1 MALPKILHSLLS
13 LPTAAFVEGAVAAY
27 VRSFARRTRSVS
39 ASEDRYGNLL
49 VRYRYR
55 PRKITPLVFSAHM
68 DHPGFVAKQMADRR
82 TLRADFRGGVIADF
96 FPGAKVWFWSGGERV
111 RAKVLEVTRTKK
123 LVRGPI
129 TYRIPEEALLR
140 VSSPVE
146 PDSPGMWDLPEPF
159 ERRGNVYARDCDD
172 IAGCAAMLTLLERL
186 SRKRVR
192 AEVYCLFTRAEE
204 VGFIGAIA
212 AAKARTVSKSWP
224 IVAIETSS
232 QLPNA
237 PIGDG
242 PILRV
247 GDRMSV
253 FEPSVTAFC
262 DRVAQRLAKRRK
274 RFRFQRK
281 LMDGGSC
288 ESTAFMAY
296 GYPATGI
303 CLALGNY
310 HNMDKERQK
319 LACED
324 VSLNDWKLMVDW
336 FEALVV
342 DETGYRADDP
352 TVREQFDQSFAKW
365 LPLLEGSASPKPKP
379 RSRPK

>member
-1 MALPKILHSLLS
+1 MPLPKILHRLSS
-13 LPTAAFVEGAVAAY
+13 LPTATFVEDAVRAY
-27 VRSFARRTRSVS
+27 VRGFARRTFAVSV
-39 ASEDRYGNLL
+39 SEDRYGNLL

-55 PRKITPLVFSAHM
+55 PQNATPLVFSAHM
-68 DHPGFVAKQMADRR
+68 DHPGFVAQEMCDKR

-96 FPGAKVWFWSGGERV
+96 FPNANVWFWSGGERV
-111 RAKVLEVTRTKK
+111 FGKVLQVTRTKK
-123 LVRGPI
+123 LVRGPV
-129 TYRIPEEALLR
+129 TYRIPEEVLLR
-140 VSSPVE
+140 VSRSVD

-172 IAGCAAMLTLLERL
+172 IAGCAGMLTLLERL
-186 SRKRVR
+186 SRKKAR

-204 VGFIGAIA
+204 VGFIGAIG
-212 AAKARTVSKSWP
+212 AAKARTVSKRWP
-224 IVAIETSS
+224 IIAIETSS

-237 PIGDG
+237 LIGDG

-274 RFRFQRK
+274 RFKFQRK

-310 HNMDKERQK
+310 HNMDKDRRK
-319 LACED
+319 LACEY

-342 DETGYRADDP
+342 DEVGYRADDP

-365 LPLLEGSASPKPKP
+365 LPLLERTTPSNPKA
-379 RSRPK
+379 RSRK